1 MTQYIGIDLG
11 GTNIRVG
18 AIDENEKIIFSY
30 KELTYEKVETVE
42 DLYKKI
48 KRLIQMVPNY
58 QEAKAIAIG
67 SPGSVDKNT
76 MTIRTTKNLGLLKYY
91 PLVQNLRDEFN
102 KPVYIEN
109 DARVAAFAEAVK
121 GAGKGKNIVCYITI
135 STGLGGGVV
144 INNNIY
150 TGANNLGAYFSRMVL
165 DGEKEADFLI
175 SGTAITMQAKE
186 EIDENINNTYE
197 VFELAKNGNTKAIN
211 IIEQFKKNLTV
222 LLLNISSIINPD
234 IIVLGGG
241 VVESKQYYLEEV
253 IKNFRQKAHPLA
265 KEIPIE
271 TAEFDEPGI
280 IGAALLAKNNY
291 EKQ

>member
-109 DARVAAFAEAVK
+109 DARVAAFAEAAK

-241 VVESKQYYLEEV
+241 VIESKQYYLEEV

>member
-109 DARVAAFAEAVK
+109 DARVAAFAEAAK